1 MLLCSDPGEEEAETA
16 RKIVVAF
23 AAAEK
28 EVSSVH
34 YVLSDDAH
42 VIYSIHF
49 NLPRHARANWGQST
63 HRMMPCHVNVC
74 AILCQGNASIAM
86 DDG

>member
-42 VIYSIHF
+42 VIYSI
-49 NLPRHARANWGQST
+49 
-63 HRMMPCHVNVC
+63 
-74 AILCQGNASIAM
+74 
-86 DDG
+86 